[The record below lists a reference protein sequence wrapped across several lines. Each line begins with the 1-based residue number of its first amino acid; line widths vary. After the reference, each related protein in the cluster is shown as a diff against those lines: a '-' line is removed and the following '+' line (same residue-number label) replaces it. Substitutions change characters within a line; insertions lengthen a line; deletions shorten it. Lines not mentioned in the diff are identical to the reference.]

1 MFQTPDHVVLMTE
14 MVHTVRVVPLDGRP
28 ALSGNIRH
36 WSGESRGHWEGET
49 LVIETTNFVGDRRW
63 TIGNPMGAIGSSEQ
77 LRLVERLTRVD
88 ADTLE
93 YEFTVHDPVVWSR
106 PWTVS
111 IPMQW
116 NDQPMYEYA
125 CHEGNYSLP
134 NMLAGARADEAAAAS
149 R

>member
-1 MFQTPDHVVLMTE
+1 MPT
-14 MVHTVRVVPLDGRP
+14 R
-28 ALSGNIRH
+28 
-36 WSGESRGHWEGET
+36 
-49 LVIETTNFVGDRRW
+49 
-63 TIGNPMGAIGSSEQ
+63 SS
-77 LRLVERLTRVD
+77 TK
-88 ADTLE
+88 
-93 YEFTVHDPVVWSR
+93 FTVHDPVVWSR